1 MLEQLADF
9 LIADNKC
16 WEETQNGALFFD
28 FVFRDTDIKLHHFRS
43 SSIVGVS
50 KYLKDC
56 LNKCVLNPNSFTP
69 AHKTKIY
76 NESTNKY
83 ETKSL
88 QTLTLFKNSRTENIV
103 QVTATESSDA
113 SSCFKE
119 VSKNETRT
127 LLRKR
132 DSNMKESLADFSII
146 ESSISE
152 NKALTVSL
160 TEAHN
165 KLIQWTVTFFR
176 RVT

>member
-1 MLEQLADF
+1 M
-9 LIADNKC
+9 
-16 WEETQNGALFFD
+16 
-28 FVFRDTDIKLHHFRS
+28 
-43 SSIVGVS
+43 
-50 KYLKDC
+50 
-56 LNKCVLNPNSFTP
+56 NKCVLNPNSFTP

-132 DSNMKESLADFSII
+132 DSDMKKSLADFSII